1 MNFMKSRFALTTVSL
16 LLMLV
21 VPRVAFIAPA
31 PQQSVARKPVLY
43 LIGDSTVNTP
53 TRGQLGWGAPLPE
66 FFDLTKISI
75 ENRARGGRS
84 SRTFLTEGLWQEV
97 LDKLQ
102 PGDFVLMQFGHNDGG
117 ALNDDSRAR
126 GSIRGTGEETQEI
139 DNLITKKHE
148 VVHSYGWYLRQF
160 IAGAKEKS
168 AMPIVLSPIPRNNW
182 KDGKVARATND
193 YGKWAKEV
201 AAQSGVLFIDLNEI
215 IAAHYETLSPEKVKA
230 EYFTDADNTHTS
242 PAGAVRNAA
251 SVVTGIQALSDGKLD
266 SKLDG
271 KLKSFLLTRPLA
283 ESIAAA
289 NAAMQR
295 RTQPSGIGEL
305 QRQFQNPPDDARI
318 MMRWWWFGPA
328 VTKAGIE
335 RELRLMKEA
344 GIGGVEIQPVYPL
357 ALDDESK
364 GLKNLRYLSPEF
376 LDALQFAN
384 SKARELGLRVDLTVG
399 SGWPYG
405 GPMVPATQAAGR
417 LRVERIMVEQA
428 RIPLPKLGE
437 GEQFIAAFA
446 GQRELTEI
454 KDGAV
459 WLPAEQPQKSEVLF
473 FIASRTRQQVKRA
486 SFGAEGFVLD
496 HYDRAALDTYLKN
509 VGEPLL
515 KAFGAQPPTTIFCDS
530 LEVFNSDWTSD
541 LLPEFQRRRGYDLKP
556 LLPALVRDIDPQTA
570 SNQTASIRHDWGQT
584 LTELLN
590 ERFLAPLQQ
599 WAKQHN
605 TKFRIQGYGIPPA
618 TIGSNAFVDLTEGEG
633 PQWKTLRAARWASSA
648 NHLYGRNITSSET
661 WTWLHSP
668 SFRAT
673 PLDVKAEADLHF
685 LQGINQLIGHGWPY
699 TPNAPEAGV
708 EYPGWRFYAAAVF
721 NEKNPWWVAMPEIS
735 KYLQRVSHL
744 LRQGAPANDVA
755 FYLPNSDA
763 WAGFVNPKV
772 HYMIEALKERIGEDA
787 IAQVLEAGFNLD
799 FFDDEVLRQLGKV
812 EAGALALGPNKY
824 KAVVLPNVER
834 MPLATL
840 QKLEAFARQ
849 GGVVIAM
856 RRKPSSVPGYQVAD
870 AERAQHRE
878 LLQRL
883 FEGPNALAHFVA
895 DDKQLGSK
903 LAALT
908 RPDVKLTPAVPGI
921 GFIHRRTAEAE
932 IYFLANSTNER
943 QSVNAVFNAAGT
955 QVEAWNALTGG
966 VAPLTAK
973 FYANGA
979 NVALAFEPYESKVIV
994 ISKRALPRPAET
1006 PLANVPAPL
1015 DLSTGWRVM
1024 IGPNAQAQTTEQL
1037 RSWTEQEATRFYS
1050 GTATY
1055 EKEINVNEAWLRPH
1069 AAVVLD
1075 FGAGQA
1081 VPVQARKN
1089 GMRAWLDAPIRE
1101 AAVVYVNEQRA
1112 GAVWCPPYSIDIT
1125 KLLKPGA
1132 NRLRIVVGNT
1142 AINYMAGHKQ
1152 PDYKELNQRYGER
1165 FQAQDMENLQPLPS
1179 GLLGPIRLV
1188 AQ

>member
-1 MNFMKSRFALTTVSL
+1 MKLRFAIVLALLVSAAP
-16 LLMLV
+16 LV
-21 VPRVAFIAPA
+21 VPQSAP
-31 PQQSVARKPVLY
+31 RKPLLY

-66 FFDLTKISI
+66 FFDLSKISI

-97 LDKLQ
+97 FDKLQ

-117 ALNDDSRAR
+117 AINDDSRAR
-126 GSIRGTGEETQEI
+126 GSLRGTGEETQEI

-148 VVHSYGWYLRQF
+148 VVHSFGWYLRQF
-160 IAGAKEKS
+160 IAGAKS
-168 AMPIVLSPIPRNNW
+168 QGATPIVLSPVPRNNW
-182 KDGKVARATND
+182 PNGGKDGKIARAGND
-193 YGKWAKEV
+193 YGKWAAES
-201 AAQSGVLFIDLNEI
+201 ARAGGALFIDLNEI
-215 IAAHYETLSPEKVKA
+215 IAAHYETLSPERVKA
-230 EYFTDADNTHTS
+230 DYFTDADNTHTS

-251 SVVTGIQALSDGKLD
+251 SVVTGIQALSA
-266 SKLDG
+266 G
-271 KLKSFLLTRPLA
+271 KLKSFLLARPLA

-295 RTQPSGIGEL
+295 RAQPGGIGEL
-305 QRQFQNPPDDARI
+305 QRQFQNPPADARI

-335 RELRLMKEA
+335 RELRLMKDA

-364 GLKNLRYLSPEF
+364 GLKNLRYLSAEF

-384 SKARELGLRVDLTVG
+384 AKARELGLRVDLTVG

-417 LRVERIMVEQA
+417 LRVERIMTEQA
-428 RIPLPKLGE
+428 RVPLPKLGE
-437 GEQFIAAFA
+437 GEQFIAAFL

-486 SFGAEGFVLD
+486 AFGSEGFVLD
-496 HYDRAALDTYLKN
+496 HYDRAALDAYLKN

-530 LEVFNSDWTSD
+530 LEVFNSDWASD

-556 LLPALVRDIDPQTA
+556 LLPALVRDIGPHTA
-570 SNQTASIRHDWGQT
+570 GIRHDWGQT

-633 PQWKTLRAARWASSA
+633 PQWKTLRASRWASSA

-699 TPNAPEAGV
+699 TPESV

-721 NEKNPWWVAMPEIS
+721 NEKNPWWVAMPDIS

-772 HYMIEALKERIGEDA
+772 HYMIEALKERLGEDA
-787 IAQVLEAGFNLD
+787 VAQVLEAGFNLD
-799 FFDDEVLRQLGKV
+799 FFDDDVLRQIGKV
-812 EAGALALGPNKY
+812 EPGALTLGPNKY

-840 QKLEAFARQ
+840 KKLEAFARQ
-849 GGVVIAM
+849 GGVVVAM
-856 RRKPSSVPGYQVAD
+856 RRKPSIVPGYQVAD

-895 DDKQLGSK
+895 DDKQLGGK
-903 LAALT
+903 LATLT
-908 RPDVKLTPAVPGI
+908 RPDVRLTPAVPGI

-943 QSVNAVFNAAGT
+943 QSVNAAFNAQGT
-955 QVEAWNALTGG
+955 QAEVWNALAGS
-966 VAPLTAK
+966 VAPLNAR
-973 FYANGA
+973 FDAHGA
-979 NVALAFEPYESKVIV
+979 SLALAFEPYESKVIV
-994 ISKRALPRPAET
+994 ISKRTLPRPAET
-1006 PLANVPAPL
+1006 PVANVPAPL
-1015 DLSTGWRVM
+1015 DLSTGWRVTM
-1024 IGPNAQAQTTEQL
+1024 GPNAQPQTIEQL

-1055 EKEINVNEAWLRPH
+1055 EKEVTLP
-1069 AAVVLD
+1069 AALLQPGLAVRLD

-1081 VPVQARKN
+1081 VPVQVRKN
-1089 GMRAWLDAPIRE
+1089 GMRAWLDAPIRD

-1112 GAVWCPPYSIDIT
+1112 GAVWCPPYSIDVT
-1125 KLLKPGA
+1125 RLLKPGA

-1152 PDYKELNQRYGER
+1152 PDYKQLNLRYGER

-1179 GLLGPIRLV
+1179 GLLGPVRLV